1 MNSVTRLGLLIVI
14 VIIQLLAPA
23 VAAPSASWTQDHE
36 ISFMQNSGFRSSIA
50 ISNDGSNGVV
60 IWRGPSKAQAV
71 IFSIGENTISYGSIS
86 DVAQST
92 SDIQNIKISSD
103 GTRAITIIGNQL
115 AIGAINGS
123 SIVWRYEQITQPIG
137 IISDDQLAFASDGR
151 KAIAVWDF
159 NTGSSRIIKSLTADI
174 SDTAI
179 NWSIASATSWDTS
192 AQIPK
197 VALSRD
203 GTKTTAIWTNYRGGV
218 SSASATINGITT
230 LWGREKE
237 ITTDRASNPNLAL
250 SDNGNKALVVFTNNL
265 GKIGSAVAEINGYS
279 QSWGN
284 PIEFSTN
291 SGDFP
296 IVSLSGDGAKATAV
310 WIRTDGHASPSPIS
324 ISSSSAVIG
333 QNTAAW
339 GGDIDVFQATD
350 FSDFSLPLALSKD
363 GSRGIVSWRTFDG
376 LNYVIKAAPVGVEV
390 DHQLW
395 GDSADIAMGLVG
407 PHKLAMS
414 GDGSTAS
421 IVWNVFEDGVNQ
433 YHPNHISFA
442 KIVYDKLLT
451 VQYNNNGTITS
462 NPSGIDCGNT
472 CSASFNSGTS
482 VTLTATPNSGYTFS
496 GWSGA
501 CTGAGSC
508 VVTMNSNQS
517 VGASFA
523 LSPYLLSV
531 SSAGNGSITSNPSG
545 IDCGNTCSASFNSG
559 TSVTL
564 TATPNSGYTFSGWSG
579 ACTGAGSCVVTMN
592 SNQSVGASFTPIPIY
607 KNLTVNKTGSGSV
620 LSSPSGISC
629 GSICNSYY
637 LQNTPVTLFATPAQ
651 GYVFSHWS
659 GACVGI
665 GGCTVSMYSDQ
676 SVTATFTQAPNVTL
690 SASVTGKGSIADFSG
705 QGINCG
711 SACSFSYP
719 INAMVTLVA
728 LPQVGNTF
736 TGWGGGCTGRGDCTL
751 WMGANQSVSGTFLNT
766 YILIQPAIQLLL
778 Q

>member
-137 IISDDQLAFASDGR
+137 IISDDQLAFASVGR

-517 VGASFA
+517 VGASF
-523 LSPYLLSV
+523 
-531 SSAGNGSITSNPSG
+531 
-545 IDCGNTCSASFNSG
+545 
-559 TSVTL
+559 
-564 TATPNSGYTFSGWSG
+564 
-579 ACTGAGSCVVTMN
+579 
-592 SNQSVGASFTPIPIY
+592 TPIPIY